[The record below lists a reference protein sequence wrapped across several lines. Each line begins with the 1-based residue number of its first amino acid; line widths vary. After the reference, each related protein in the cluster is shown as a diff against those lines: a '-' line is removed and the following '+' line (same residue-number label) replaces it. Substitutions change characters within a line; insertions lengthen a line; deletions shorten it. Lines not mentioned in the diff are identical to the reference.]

1 MSSGLGRFP
10 TPNPCLGVVKGSHT
24 LFRHP
29 LSREIAAA
37 LVFKVLFLTALYFAF
52 FATPPS
58 TVKQTAEIF
67 GHATPSGAHEA
78 GR

>member
-1 MSSGLGRFP
+1 M
-10 TPNPCLGVVKGSHT
+10 
-24 LFRHP
+24 FRHP